1 MGSASQKSQLGHVW
15 KVICNS
21 ALTDGQL
28 ECATQGSRGSHNG
41 HPPAAAPSLVG
52 CADQGIRQP
61 GACLRAHE
69 GLFRCAPQAADTPR
83 GPRVARGG
91 CYCRGGW
98 RGWSLHRSTGVS
110 LCRHAVIL
118 LVQEM
123 GEKTGAG
130 HGPRARGLHLFSVQD
145 PEDAVCGLVPG
156 LWKGKGPV
164 SGVRDFRLHDPRQVT
179 PLEPHFRHL

>member
-1 MGSASQKSQLGHVW
+1 MGSWSVQPRAPEGPTMAILQLPPPHWWGVPTRGYANLEPASGPMKASSGVPPKLQTHPE
-15 KVICNS
+15 
-21 ALTDGQL
+21 D
-28 ECATQGSRGSHNG
+28 RG
-41 HPPAAAPSLVG
+41 
-52 CADQGIRQP
+52 
-61 GACLRAHE
+61 
-69 GLFRCAPQAADTPR
+69 
-83 GPRVARGG
+83 VARGG